1 MAFFLMS
8 ELLEESDDSD
18 DSDSLDESESSDSSE
33 SLTTFSLL
41 SLSLE
46 SLEISAIVLF
56 LNAPVLGYDTTLI
69 AGLIATVLGYAAG
82 VGFIITF
89 EAEG

>member
-1 MAFFLMS
+1 MS
-8 ELLEESDDSD
+8 ELPDESDDSD

-41 SLSLE
+41 SLSLD

-69 AGLIATVLGYAAG
+69 EGLIANVFGYAAG
-82 VGFIITF
+82 VGFTITF
-89 EAEG
+89 EVEG